1 MINDQS
7 EWAKMDALQKNP
19 LTYWQIFYKIASISN
34 VYVATLQDYNQRGVS
49 WIYGYCSTI
58 EPLQNETVFSFFDS
72 MQYTKVSAVD
82 ILCYIGALLRKFPHN
97 LEQMATLNYREHKY
111 NRLLD
116 PPFLLFKRQK
126 NQSLMLNTKFNFDST
141 ICGIIAWYK
150 DRCGILLCPF
160 FLLEGLTS
168 VMESIDD
175 GFPYQWLALICQN
188 GAQNTLTQ

>member
-1 MINDQS
+1 
-7 EWAKMDALQKNP
+7 MDALQKNP
-19 LTYWQIFYKIASISN
+19 LTYWQTFYKIVSISN
-34 VYVATLQDYNQRGVS
+34 VNVATMQDYNKRGVS

-126 NQSLMLNTKFNFDST
+126 TSIFNAQHITHISISIPQYVALYHDTKTDVEYCCVLS
-141 ICGIIAWYK
+141 C
-150 DRCGILLCPF
+150 C
-160 FLLEGLTS
+160 
-168 VMESIDD
+168 
-175 GFPYQWLALICQN
+175 
-188 GAQNTLTQ
+188 

>member
-97 LEQMATLNYREHKY
+97 LEQMARLNYREHKY

-141 ICGIIAWYK
+141 ICGIISWYK
-150 DRCGILLCPF
+150 DRCV
-160 FLLEGLTS
+160 T
-168 VMESIDD
+168 
-175 GFPYQWLALICQN
+175 
-188 GAQNTLTQ
+188 

>member
-1 MINDQS
+1 M
-7 EWAKMDALQKNP
+7 
-19 LTYWQIFYKIASISN
+19 
-34 VYVATLQDYNQRGVS
+34 QDYNQRGVS

-126 NQSLMLNTKFNFDST
+126 NTNFNFDST
-141 ICGIIAWYK
+141 ISGIISWYK
-150 DRCGILLCPF
+150 DRCGIFLCPF

-188 GAQNTLTQ
+188 GAQNTLTQERLYRSINVVFIIILPQNIIFKNMPW